1 MHLEAEPQKLPGTR
15 ASSPVEASALEAGSR
30 YQQVAIDDL
39 LQQRPHEDIGVS
51 TSQDYR
57 YQAEITASFCISM
70 LTKPQLVEVIC
81 EWHEDIV
88 LRFGSPQPALELVS
102 VKHRTTGPWPS
113 ISLLCEKGGLA
124 HLFDRWMAYDQTARV
139 RVCTNARLGGSE
151 KDPSPRLLGLACQ
164 DGDFTSP
171 VRALLVTHVAWGIIK
186 AAKKK
191 DLSLIPTK
199 DVSIPKPD
207 QWHDPTGL
215 PMYFEDQVKEF
226 LRALRLDCGRP
237 DKPHAADVHIRRL
250 VEPAL
255 RETGLPVGI
264 APDVYKALVDE
275 IAAACRDEDGNPRDL
290 AAFIVDPFANRA
302 TPLFR
307 EILARRTI
315 NKKRIEAILD
325 AAQVGKTHAPLLP
338 SGTRPPRAPGGR
350 KMRSKMADASID
362 EGEQENA
369 ANLRDLWIDT
379 WPRVST
385 GFPEDIQT
393 LYTLELE
400 ILDIVRE
407 VRVELSESP
416 TEPFGPRFQ
425 VALHRAIK
433 KSRLSDMGG
442 LPLSH
447 HHLIGFAYELSDLC
461 KFRFTR
467 LSSATS

>member
-1 MHLEAEPQKLPGTR
+1 MHLEAEPQDLPGAQ
-15 ASSPVEASALEAGSR
+15 ASRPVETSGLEAGSR

-39 LQQRPHEDIGVS
+39 LLQRPHEDFGVS
-51 TSQDYR
+51 TAQDYR
-57 YQAEITASFCISM
+57 FQAEIIASFCISM
-70 LTKPQLVEVIC
+70 LTKPQLAEVIC

-88 LRFGSPQPALELVS
+88 LRFASPRPALELIS
-102 VKHRTTGPWPS
+102 VKHRTTGHWVS

-124 HLFDRWMAYDQTARV
+124 HLFDRWLAYQQAARV
-139 RVCTNARLGGSE
+139 RICTNARLGGSE
-151 KDPSPRLLGLACQ
+151 KDPSPRLLGLACE
-164 DGDFTSP
+164 DGDFASP
-171 VRALLVTHVAWGIIK
+171 TRAPLVTHVAWGIIK

-191 DLSLIPTK
+191 DLALIPTK
-199 DVSIPKPD
+199 DVSVPKLD
-207 QWHDPTGL
+207 QWHDPAGL
-215 PMYFEDQVKEF
+215 PLHFEEQVKEF
-226 LRALRLDCGRP
+226 LQALRLDCGRP
-237 DKPHAADVHIRRL
+237 DKPHAADVHIRQL

-255 RETGLPVGI
+255 REAGYPVGI
-264 APDVYKALVDE
+264 APGAYKKLVDE

-290 AAFIVDPFANRA
+290 AAFIIDPLANTA

-307 EILARRTI
+307 EILARRTL
-315 NKKRIEAILD
+315 NKKRIEAIFD
-325 AAQVGKTHAPLLP
+325 GARANGANAPILP
-338 SGTRPPRAPGGR
+338 SGMRPPRAPGGH
-350 KMRSKMADASID
+350 KMRSKMDDASID
-362 EGEQENA
+362 DGEQENA

-379 WPRVST
+379 WPRIST

-393 LYTLELE
+393 LYILELE

-425 VALHRAIK
+425 VALHKAVK
-433 KSRLSDMGG
+433 KSRLSDIAG

-467 LSSATS
+467 PPSATS